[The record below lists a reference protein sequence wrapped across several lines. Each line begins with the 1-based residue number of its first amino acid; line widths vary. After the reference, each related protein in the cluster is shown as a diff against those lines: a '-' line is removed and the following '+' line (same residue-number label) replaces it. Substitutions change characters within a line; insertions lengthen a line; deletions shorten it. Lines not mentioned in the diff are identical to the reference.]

1 MTQQPEPKGHSFF
14 EVLGRRWLTAC
25 LTFAIVACGAVIFV
39 TVYHMKFAAIAH
51 VLLVNDQAG
60 RDPSAAG
67 VDMPTIVAST
77 TVLEDVKRK
86 LHLNYSIPQLRKAI
100 VARVA
105 PKSSIMTI
113 IAQDHDA
120 RIAVDLPNAVA
131 DSFVDIYSKL
141 SYSRYDE
148 VTRRLQNDLQSK
160 RETVFRLERQLE
172 AASSGASY
180 VGSQTS
186 LDAGA
191 AHLADL
197 TESRGVALGLLVGD
211 RAALRLDRG
220 EPGTLSG
227 VVRHEIL
234 MNNAAY
240 RESELEVGKDVAG
253 YTTSR
258 AGVRDDFPGMAGYRD
273 KIDKEADAL
282 ATMRDKA
289 LALPDAYSPSHAGQ
303 VVATDKAAAAVSGD
317 EAHLKD
323 LDSQIATAKSA
334 LLVSSQ
340 GGTSIG
346 ALRAER
352 DATEAQFQALALR
365 VSAAEANSA
374 ESSSLGQVVV
384 VDRALRPEP
393 TLLKTP
399 LLLLLGLVAAA
410 ALACVAAYLAELLI
424 PRLLG
429 PSDVERVYGQP
440 TLTTLRSSR

>member
-1 MTQQPEPKGHSFF
+1 MTQQPETKGHSF
-14 EVLGRRWLTAC
+14 VQILGRRWVTAC
-25 LTFAIVACGAVIFV
+25 LTFAIVACGAVIFI
-39 TVYHMKFAAIAH
+39 TVYHIKFAAIAH
-51 VLLVNDQAG
+51 VLLVNDQSG

-67 VDMPTIVAST
+67 VDMPTIVEST
-77 TVLEDVKRK
+77 AVLEDVKRR
-86 LHLNYSIPQLRKAI
+86 LHLDYSIPQLRKAI

-113 IAQDHDA
+113 IGQDHDA

-131 DSFVDIYSKL
+131 DSFVEIYSKL
-141 SYSRYDE
+141 SYSRYDQ
-148 VTRRLQNDLQSK
+148 VTQRLQNDLHAK
-160 RETVFRLERQLE
+160 RETVYRLERQLE

-197 TESRGVALGLLVGD
+197 TESRGVALGQLTGD
-211 RAALRLDRG
+211 RLALKLGRG
-220 EPGTLSG
+220 QPGTLAG

-234 MNNAAY
+234 MNNAPY
-240 RESELEVGKDVAG
+240 HESELAVGKDIAG
-253 YTTSR
+253 YTTAR
-258 AGVRDDFPGMAGYRD
+258 AGVNDDFPGMAGFRD
-273 KIDKEADAL
+273 KLKKEADAL
-282 ATMRDKA
+282 AAMRERA
-289 LALPDAYSPSHAGQ
+289 LTLPDAYSPSRAGQ
-303 VVATDKAAAAVSGD
+303 VVANDKSAAAVAGD

-323 LDSQIATAKSA
+323 LDAQIALAKSA

-352 DATEAQFQALALR
+352 DATEAQYQALALR
-365 VSAAEANSA
+365 VSTAQANSA

-384 VDRALRPEP
+384 VDRALKPEP
-393 TLLKTP
+393 TLLKPP
-399 LLLLLGLVAAA
+399 LLLLLGLAAAA